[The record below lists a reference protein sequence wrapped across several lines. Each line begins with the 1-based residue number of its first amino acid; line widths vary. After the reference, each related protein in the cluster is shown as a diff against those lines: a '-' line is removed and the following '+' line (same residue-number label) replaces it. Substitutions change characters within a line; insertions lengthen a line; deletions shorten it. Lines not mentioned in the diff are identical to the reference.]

1 MKFVQA
7 VKQAVGRKAAATR
20 AAIAGTALSYAV
32 AAQAALPPAPTGA
45 AAGSDYL
52 GTMRDYIG
60 LGIGLLAL
68 VLAGMAFIAV
78 SGGAIAKFNDWRAG
92 KAELG
97 DLKMVFIVGGLLLLI
112 VIYLLTQA
120 VGVIATSGTFSGA

>member
-1 MKFVQA
+1 MRFIQQVKAA
-7 VKQAVGRKAAATR
+7 VARKAAATR
-20 AAIAGTALSYAV
+20 AAVATTALTYAV
-32 AAQAALPPAPTGA
+32 AAQAALPPAPAGA

-60 LGIGLLAL
+60 LGIGLVAL
-68 VLAGMAFIAV
+68 VLAGYAFVAV
-78 SGGAIAKFNDWRAG
+78 SGGAIAKFNEWRAG

-112 VIYLLTQA
+112 VIYLVTQA
-120 VGVIATSGTFSGA
+120 VGVIATSGTFAGA